1 MLQVKPSPR
10 IPDESLYEQL
20 VRETAELI
28 EQGTLRPG
36 DRIPSVRHV
45 SRQRSVSIATVLQ
58 AYRVLENR
66 RLIEARP
73 QSGYFVK
80 AKAWTPPAEPEIS
93 RPARRA
99 TPVNISEMTMRVIQ
113 ATRDP
118 RLVPLGTA
126 LPSPELLPSDALN
139 RALAAAGRRERR
151 SFNQYEMPPGNAAL
165 RTQIARRSFDCG
177 LALAPEQIVTTCGCM
192 EALSLSLRAVARPGD
207 TIAIE
212 SPTYFGILQCIES
225 LGLKALE
232 IPTHPRDGVSLDA
245 LAMALDSQPIKACLF
260 VLNFSNPLGSCM
272 PDDNKRRLVQ
282 MLAERG
288 IPLIEDDIYGD
299 LSFSATRPRT
309 AKSFDREGLVL
320 LCDSF
325 SKTLAPG
332 YRVGWVAPGR
342 FQAQIEHLKFV
353 STVATATL
361 PQIAIA
367 DFLANGGYDHHLR
380 KLRRLYAEKVQNFS
394 QAISE
399 HFPEGTRLTRPLGGY
414 VLWVELPP
422 AVNSLELL
430 DRALAAGISIAPGP
444 MFSAKSK
451 FLNFIRINCGNPWNQ
466 TTQRALEQLG
476 RMVRSL
482 DQ

>member
-1 MLQVKPSPR
+1 MTKTPR
-10 IPDESLYEQL
+10 LAPDPFLYEQL
-20 VRETAELI
+20 VAEITSLI
-28 EQGTLRPG
+28 EQGTLRAG
-36 DRIPSVRHV
+36 TRIPSVRQF
-45 SRQRSVSIATVLQ
+45 SIQRNVSIATVLQ

-66 RLIEARP
+66 GLIEARP

-80 AKAWTPPAEPEIS
+80 VRAWTPPAEPETS

-99 TPVNISEMTMRVIQ
+99 TQVNISELALRVLK

-118 RLVPLGTA
+118 KLVPFGSA
-126 LPSPELLPSDALN
+126 LPSPELLPTDALN

-151 SFNQYEMPPGNAAL
+151 ANQYEMPPGNLAL
-165 RTQIARRSFDCG
+165 RTQIARRALDSG
-177 LALAPEQIVTTCGCM
+177 LALTPEQIVTTCGCM
-192 EALSLSLRAVARPGD
+192 EGLSLALRAVAKPGD

-232 IPTHPRDGVSLDA
+232 IPTHPRDGVNLDA
-245 LAMALDSQPIKACLF
+245 LEMALDTQTIKACLF
-260 VLNFSNPLGSCM
+260 ILNFSNPLGACM
-272 PDDNKRRLVQ
+272 PDDNKQRLVA
-282 MLAERG
+282 MLAERQ

-299 LSFSATRPRT
+299 LSFSSTRPHT

-332 YRVGWVAPGR
+332 YRVGWIAPGR

-353 STVATATL
+353 TTVATATL
-361 PQIAIA
+361 PQIAVA

-380 KLRRLYAEKVQNFS
+380 KLRRLYAEKVRNFS

-399 HFPEGTRLTRPLGGY
+399 SFPEGTRLTRPPGGY
-414 VLWVELPP
+414 VLWVEMPP

-430 DRALAAGISIAPGP
+430 DRALAAGISIVPGP
-444 MFSAKSK
+444 LFSPKNK
-451 FLNFIRINCGNPWNQ
+451 FLNFIRINCGNPWNDR
-466 TTQRALEQLG
+466 TERALKQLG
-476 RMVRSL
+476 KMVHSMA
-482 DQ
+482 

>member
-1 MLQVKPSPR
+1 MLLAKPHSRPS
-10 IPDESLYEQL
+10 DELLYEQL
-20 VRETAELI
+20 VRETTELI
-28 EQGTLRPG
+28 GCGTLRAG
-36 DRIPSVRHV
+36 DRIPSVRQV
-45 SRQRSVSIATVLQ
+45 SQQRKVSVATVLQ
-58 AYRVLENR
+58 AYRVLENQ

-73 QSGYFVK
+73 QSGYFVQV
-80 AKAWTPPAEPEIS
+80 KAWTPPAEPEIS

-99 TPVNISEMTMRVIQ
+99 TQVNISEMTMRVIK

-126 LPSPELLPSDALN
+126 LPSPELLPTEALN
-139 RALAAAGRRERR
+139 RALAAAGRRERK
-151 SFNQYEMPPGNAAL
+151 SANHYEMPPGNTAL
-165 RTQIARRSFDCG
+165 RNQIARRGLDYG

-192 EALSLSLRAVARPGD
+192 EALNLCLRAVAKPGD

-225 LGLKALE
+225 LGFKALE

-245 LAMALDSQPIKACLF
+245 LAMALESQPIKACLF

-272 PDDNKRRLVQ
+272 PDENKQRLVA

-299 LSFSATRPRT
+299 LAFAATRPRT

-342 FQAQIEHLKFV
+342 FQAQIEHLKYV
-353 STVATATL
+353 NTVATATL

-394 QAISE
+394 QAIST

-422 AVNSLELL
+422 AINSLELL
-430 DRALAAGISIAPGP
+430 DRALAAGISITPGP

-451 FLNFIRINCGNPWNQ
+451 FLNFIRINCGNPW
-466 TTQRALEQLG
+466 TETIERALEQLG
-476 RMVRSL
+476 RMVHAMNR
-482 DQ
+482 